1 MSLCWLIFVTM
12 DFEVMFHIILSGIS
26 NLCAFSSQQHRTDT
40 MSFVGDKADK
50 MAEKAAFEAGGYPG
64 LIKFKAFRAYQAIK
78 ECSCC
83 A

>member
-1 MSLCWLIFVTM
+1 
-12 DFEVMFHIILSGIS
+12 
-26 NLCAFSSQQHRTDT
+26 

>member
-1 MSLCWLIFVTM
+1 MQGSNVAECAAGSLVDREIDDNDICR
-12 DFEVMFHIILSGIS
+12 
-26 NLCAFSSQQHRTDT
+26 CADT